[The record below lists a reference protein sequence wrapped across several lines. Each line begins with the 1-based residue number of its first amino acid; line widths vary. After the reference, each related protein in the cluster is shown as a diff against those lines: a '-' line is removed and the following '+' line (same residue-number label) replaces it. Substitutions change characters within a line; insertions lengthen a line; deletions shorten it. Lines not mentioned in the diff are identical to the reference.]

1 MNFAESES
9 SVDKFDSSF
18 NLFTELTEEEL
29 ERYQGGSYT
38 VTAVTVVDSEATKV
52 TLKNLIIAN

>member
-1 MNFAESES
+1 MNFAESEY

-18 NLFTELTEEEL
+18 NLFTELTEEEI